1 MSYHPF
7 YGSCYAI
14 SGSRVTHAS
23 QLPMRFAIL
32 YLGNLLRKVRPSA
45 TLGVEPLTLVLLF
58 DWLDALD
65 LPALVAEPLQ
75 IFLPLFG

>member
-1 MSYHPF
+1 
-7 YGSCYAI
+7 
-14 SGSRVTHAS
+14 
-23 QLPMRFAIL
+23 MRFAIL

-45 TLGVEPLTLVLLF
+45 TLGVESLTLVLLF